1 VLAVSFDQYCLQYIA
16 MAVDSLREIARR
28 YPPHGATVA
37 PETQTNRKYKCCKLL
52 RSSSSSSTNNA
63 RTHRVGMIGRKRS
76 TLSLLNPEVEDG
88 EEETMVSGW
97 GEAEDMKEDLLKDWG
112 EVLEKWDGK
121 QRDKARPK
129 QLSKLCRK
137 GIPYHLRCQVWQMLS
152 GAAYD
157 PQLLES
163 YRLLIP
169 KESPAENIINM
180 DMQRTYL
187 GHDFFHEP
195 VARDVLYK
203 ISKAYSIYDA
213 EVGYCQGL
221 SFIVAVILLQ
231 KMPEEQAFAVL
242 IKIMYQYHH
251 RDVFKTNFY
260 QLHLMF
266 YQLDR
271 LLKEYMEGL
280 HGHFHNERVETH
292 MYSSQWFLTIY
303 TAKFPITMVFR
314 VMDVFL
320 CEVRWCSVL

>member
-1 VLAVSFDQYCLQYIA
+1 MEDQPHPLSSQRRKTA
-16 MAVDSLREIARR
+16 ASGGGGGGGVKTQLSRLKEDQDADSDSPI
-28 YPPHGATVA
+28 
-37 PETQTNRKYKCCKLL
+37 
-52 RSSSSSSTNNA
+52 
-63 RTHRVGMIGRKRS
+63 
-76 TLSLLNPEVEDG
+76 VEDG